1 MKLKISI
8 FQKNLSVGD
17 IKNNF
22 ISIKESYLKAVEN
35 NSDLFLTPELCI
47 TGYPPKDLLLRDDFF
62 EQVVFYTGKIIKL
75 TKKRKTVF
83 VLGFP
88 RKDSKGVFNSLMLI
102 QNGKV
107 ISLVDK
113 QILPNYGVFDE
124 KRYFKKGVV
133 KNGFFDYKKLKIKF
147 LICEDF
153 WDDNFIKK
161 IKKKSVDLIIVTNAS
176 PYEKDKFD
184 FRLKLAKRRTRD
196 FNAPI
201 IYINQIGGQDDLVF
215 DGGSFCL
222 NKQEEIIFQAPFFRE
237 SDESFFIDL
246 KSNNLKDR
254 KLENIKSKHVKEAH
268 LYEALLTGFKDYV
281 YKSGFSSV
289 IIGISGGIDS
299 ALASVLACDAIGSLN
314 VHGYFLPSK
323 FSSKLSR
330 EDSGDLVKRL
340 NMSLEEI
347 SIEELR
353 NKYEKTLKES
363 FKSYTKDVTE
373 ENIQS
378 RIRST
383 ILMALSN
390 KFNSLLVSTGNKSE
404 LAVGYS
410 TIYGDM
416 SGAFSIIKDLYKT
429 EVFGLSSWRNKNY
442 TDLCLTKK
450 KNLIPLSIIEKE
462 PTAELRDDQKDSDS
476 LPPYET
482 LDKIL
487 YFLIDKNL
495 GLKQIES
502 MGFNKKLILHVW
514 NLILKSE
521 YKRFQSPP
529 GTKLSS
535 MSFGEDRRFPIMNK
549 FNFKNFKC

>member
-1 MKLKISI
+1 
-8 FQKNLSVGD
+8 
-17 IKNNF
+17 
-22 ISIKESYLKAVEN
+22 
-35 NSDLFLTPELCI
+35 
-47 TGYPPKDLLLRDDFF
+47 
-62 EQVVFYTGKIIKL
+62 
-75 TKKRKTVF
+75 
-83 VLGFP
+83 
-88 RKDSKGVFNSLMLI
+88 
-102 QNGKV
+102 
-107 ISLVDK
+107 
-113 QILPNYGVFDE
+113 
-124 KRYFKKGVV
+124 
-133 KNGFFDYKKLKIKF
+133 
-147 LICEDF
+147 
-153 WDDNFIKK
+153 
-161 IKKKSVDLIIVTNAS
+161 
-176 PYEKDKFD
+176 
-184 FRLKLAKRRTRD
+184 
-196 FNAPI
+196 
-201 IYINQIGGQDDLVF
+201 
-215 DGGSFCL
+215 
-222 NKQEEIIFQAPFFRE
+222 
-237 SDESFFIDL
+237 
-246 KSNNLKDR
+246 
-254 KLENIKSKHVKEAH
+254 
-268 LYEALLTGFKDYV
+268 
-281 YKSGFSSV
+281 
-289 IIGISGGIDS
+289 
-299 ALASVLACDAIGSLN
+299 
-314 VHGYFLPSK
+314 
-323 FSSKLSR
+323 
-330 EDSGDLVKRL
+330 
-340 NMSLEEI
+340 
-347 SIEELR
+347 
-353 NKYEKTLKES
+353 
-363 FKSYTKDVTE
+363 
-373 ENIQS
+373 
-378 RIRST
+378 
-383 ILMALSN
+383 MALSN